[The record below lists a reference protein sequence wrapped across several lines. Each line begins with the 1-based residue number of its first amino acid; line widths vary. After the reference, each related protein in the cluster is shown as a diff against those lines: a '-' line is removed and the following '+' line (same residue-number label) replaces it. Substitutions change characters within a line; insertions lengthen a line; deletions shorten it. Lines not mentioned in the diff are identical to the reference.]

1 MKTKAEIVDQLKNK
15 TRVFYYKGFHG
26 SLVPCVETGMLVG
39 KIEGI
44 NEIMIYEGKTVSECE
59 NKFREAVSKLV
70 P

>member
-44 NEIMIYEGKTVSECE
+44 NEIIPYEGKLFMNAKTNFVKQYRS
-59 NKFREAVSKLV
+59 
-70 P
+70 